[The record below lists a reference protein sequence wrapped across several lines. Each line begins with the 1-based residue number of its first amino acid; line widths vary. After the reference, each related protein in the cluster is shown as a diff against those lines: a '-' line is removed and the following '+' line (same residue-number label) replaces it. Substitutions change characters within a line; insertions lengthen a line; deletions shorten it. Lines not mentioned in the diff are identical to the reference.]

1 MLGSGTRT
9 STLAVED
16 LLIRIGIEVQSLDKE
31 SKSADMNHDEVP
43 YYPRRKLRP
52 EVSQ

>member
-16 LLIRIGIEVQSLDKE
+16 LLIRIGIEVQSLDKK
-31 SKSADMNHDEVP
+31 SKSADMNHDEATLIP
-43 YYPRRKLRP
+43 TQKIAA
-52 EVSQ
+52 